1 MKIVI
6 DASHPHLDLKDSPA
20 AIYYKTLK
28 LITEQEKEHDFLFL
42 VDEKLQEE
50 NNTSVN
56 FTFENT
62 KRKNHLLGTIW
73 WDFKLAIRCN
83 KKSDIL
89 VSFEKK
95 CFFVKASSQ
104 CFIATD
110 ANKIRKNYFQKVKTV
125 VVDSFFSKNILTR
138 QFKTG
143 TEKIEIVP
151 ICPNSNFTSID
162 GLQKNV
168 VKEKYSDG
176 KEFFLY
182 IGNFSGEES
191 LIFLFKAFS
200 QFKKRQ
206 QSNFQLLIINNQKSY
221 FENNLTNYKYRADVR
236 WFFNSDNK
244 EESLIIATAY
254 ALLQP
259 FSKNLNYLP
268 VLKAMQSAIPV
279 IAVENSSAQEMATEA
294 GLYFENKTPADLSE
308 KMMLLYTNENL
319 RNELAEKA
327 INIAATKSIKQTVDL
342 LWQAIKKTVD

>member
-50 NNTSVN
+50 NSTSVN

-62 KRKNHLLGTIW
+62 QRKSHLLGKIW
-73 WDFKLAIRCN
+73 WDFKLAIRGN
-83 KKSDIL
+83 KRFDIL

-110 ANKIRKNYFQKVKTV
+110 ANKIRKNHFQKMKTV
-125 VVDSFFSKNILTR
+125 VVDSFFFKNVLTR
-138 QFKTG
+138 QFKID
-143 TEKIEIVP
+143 TEKIEVVP
-151 ICPNSNFTSID
+151 VSPNSNFTSID
-162 GLQKNV
+162 VLQKNV

-182 IGNFSGEES
+182 IGNFTGEES
-191 LIFLFKAFS
+191 LIFLLKAFS

-206 QSNFQLLIINNQKSY
+206 QSNFQILIINNQKSY
-221 FENNLTNYKYRADVR
+221 FENKLTNYKYRGDVK
-236 WFFNSDNK
+236 WFSNCDQS
-244 EESLIIATAY
+244 EELLITATAY
-254 ALLQP
+254 ALLHP
-259 FSKNLNYLP
+259 FSKNFNYLP

-294 GLYFENKTPADLSE
+294 GLYFENETPANLSE